1 MGTQDRVNDCINVIS
16 LDNERIFKK
25 LYQIVP
31 KQISDVTSK
40 QNFDDKVISSQ
51 GVKIKF
57 RACYLP
63 KDNELK
69 PLEEAVCFICYEE
82 QTLVVADAKDVDAG
96 EYARELMANAIIG
109 VYEEHMLKGSVDLGK
124 VKLTSIS
131 RSKDYRRPVFLS
143 LCGEQW
149 VHDV

>member
-69 PLEEAVCFICYEE
+69 PLEEDVCFICYEE
-82 QTLVVADAKDVDAG
+82 QTLVVAD
-96 EYARELMANAIIG
+96 
-109 VYEEHMLKGSVDLGK
+109 EHMLKGSVDLGK

-131 RSKDYRRPVFLS
+131 RLKDYRRPVFSS